1 MKLFKKI
8 ICKIWNI
15 FNLPRFSQVPKVK
28 IPKYKIPEVVP
39 TNEYKKRM
47 KEYLKDVDFN
57 DVEIY
62 INGKEINK
70 EGE

>member
-15 FNLPRFSQVPKVK
+15 FNLPRFSQVSKVK
-28 IPKYKIPEVVP
+28 IPKYKFPKIVP
-39 TNEYKKRM
+39 TNEYKKNM
-47 KEYLKDVDFN
+47 KKYLKDIDFN
-57 DVEIY
+57 DIKIY

-70 EGE
+70 KR